1 VIGSGGIVTAEL
13 REAMRFGVKVI
24 RFSPQCSID
33 RPPSWTGKSSTD
45 CVEFECG
52 HAAA

>member
-1 VIGSGGIVTAEL
+1 VIASGGIVTAES
-13 REAMRFGVKVI
+13 RDAMRLAVKVI
-24 RFSPQCSID
+24 RFSPQSSID